1 MPEGPSLYILK
12 EEVQS
17 FVGKKVTHISGNTK
31 IPVSEFKGQ
40 KLVDFKTWGKHFLIC
55 FPKKTIRIHFLLFG
69 SYRINETKESKPR
82 LTLKFRKGEIN
93 FYACSVQL
101 IEEDLEDVYD
111 WSADVMN
118 DEWDPANAR
127 KKLKDRPN
135 LQAGDAL
142 LDQNIFAGV
151 GNIIRNEVLYRI
163 KVHPESLVGKMPAKK
178 INELIREARNY
189 SYDFL
194 IWKKAYVLKKHWLAH
209 TRKTC
214 ERCNLP
220 FIKTYPGRTR
230 RRAFYCENC
239 QAKYT

>member
-1 MPEGPSLYILK
+1 
-12 EEVQS
+12 
-17 FVGKKVTHISGNTK
+17 
-31 IPVSEFKGQ
+31 
-40 KLVDFKTWGKHFLIC
+40 
-55 FPKKTIRIHFLLFG
+55 
-69 SYRINETKESKPR
+69 
-82 LTLKFRKGEIN
+82 
-93 FYACSVQL
+93 
-101 IEEDLEDVYD
+101 
-111 WSADVMN
+111 MN
-118 DEWDPANAR
+118 DDWDSANAR
-127 KKLKDRPN
+127 KKLRNRPN

-178 INELIREARNY
+178 INDLIREARNY

-220 FIKTYPGRTR
+220 IIKTYPGRTR

-239 QAKYT
+239 QVKYT